1 MAEISLLERMVR
13 LDRLREQYRS
23 TSLYRDGG
31 PADDY
36 IQALEIEARIVGV
49 LPEED

>member
-13 LDRLREQYRS
+13 LDRLREQYRH
-23 TSLYRDGG
+23 TSDHRDGS